1 MADELLGHGVDAGLA
16 GKLTRGQL
24 GQGAVVA
31 PRQVAA
37 HGACLGDHEVKVVE
51 QPFGGGGHCLAL
63 VHVLRQQAIGGTEQA
78 QVLLQ
83 ARQEVVVVHRLAAAG
98 HAEDAG
104 QGLGPLVQALQ

>member
-1 MADELLGHGVDAGLA
+1 MDAGLA
-16 GKLTRGQL
+16 GNLTRGQL

-63 VHVLRQQAIGGTEQA
+63 VHVLRQQAIGC
-78 QVLLQ
+78 LLYTSS
-83 ARQEVVVVHRLAAAG
+83 RPMPMLVGEVR
-98 HAEDAG
+98 
-104 QGLGPLVQALQ
+104 